1 MCQGVHLRSGS
12 LYRSVPPLPHL
23 YFPRPLW
30 VLFLTCTPDAL
41 WLHSRYWNSHLPCN
55 HLIPP
60 HLSPPSLHLI
70 SSSATHRYTGMDL
83 LFPCQFIKVAM
94 CLMPLSSSHLYLY
107 LTCSCFVPV
116 SCSGFTCILICRL
129 FTRLAAVPLWMTLPL
144 QTPFLMSTHAC
155 LTVLRAFRGHFRRY
169 VFELSACFRLLLVQ
183 SLFAFTCSETVAV
196 LSRRRCDDFAA
207 FVNDDHSI
215 TS

>member
-1 MCQGVHLRSGS
+1 MSGCPPQVRLIIPLCPSSATS
-12 LYRSVPPLPHL
+12 LLSQAPLSVILNLYTRCSLTSLQILKLPS
-23 YFPRPLW
+23 
-30 VLFLTCTPDAL
+30 AL
-41 WLHSRYWNSHLPCN
+41 QSPHSPSPK
-55 HLIPP
+55 
-60 HLSPPSLHLI
+60 PPSLHLI
-70 SSSATHRYTGMDL
+70 SSSATHRYTGTDL